1 MVENKSVLN
10 NDTQPILD
18 LNNDRNTS
26 SIIIT
31 LPYHFLT
38 LITTLI
44 HLLTLITTLGRFL
57 TLITTLI
64 HLMTLITT
72 LSRFLTLITTLIHL
86 MTLITTLSRFLT
98 LITTCLKKFD
108 FYEFNMKM
116 NTSIKLRLTEELHLS
131 SQNH

>member
-1 MVENKSVLN
+1 MKLNWRPPGTVENKSVLN

-18 LNNDRNTS
+18 LNNDKNTS

-44 HLLTLITTLGRFL
+44 HLL
-57 TLITTLI
+57 
-64 HLMTLITT
+64 
-72 LSRFLTLITTLIHL
+72 
-86 MTLITTLSRFLT
+86 TLITTLSRFLT

-131 SQNH
+131 SQNHQCAKFLNKILFFPFSQDMSLLGSKIG